1 MGGDRA
7 PKEAKDSSTRQ
18 PDTHSKDEP
27 LRMETPLRF
36 NQGNILDLQ
45 RVVGNQSVQRLVAEG
60 KLATQ
65 PNAQFA
71 TRPGDKSQNQK
82 HGIVLERAPGVV
94 QRFGSGE
101 HMKIGNQ
108 ATQGE
113 HGEIQ
118 TVQLAD
124 DYRITYGEMVAM
136 AGDYFES
143 IAQMREF
150 AANAGAGAGTR
161 EEIEYVRVV
170 KIHDNKDQENS
181 FSKAARSAA
190 DRRYYELAG
199 GNRSHFLNPEIGDE
213 NRTIEDKGSDLITE
227 YRLKWQGLFP
237 QIISGTAPLNAGAGY
252 RKNHFQAL
260 YEAYFAG
267 FQGDSVDSA
276 LAVEAF
282 GAHYLTD
289 AFAAGH
295 IRTPRASITEHWN
308 QRIPMFNYNL
318 KGFIAERLAERLE
331 KTIAGGIFTEEAIY
345 KGPLWFEGSLSTVTA
360 TLDSKGFITFGDV
373 VSGAVHDYDNERG
386 VEATILG
393 QDVTLYGDSHLG
405 QGAEETFATDAV
417 RLSAQDVAMAWE
429 CGKKHENPLSLLNVL
444 LQDGLFAAEQLLPNP
459 KADSDLPPSEQRI
472 KWDYDTVESLL
483 ADPHFAEALRI
494 FARDKAS
501 EFAAAAKEFNDED
514 KEKAFM
520 ETIVNP
526 LKADPVEMIRQ
537 VINWTPDTGGGIF
550 GHNQDDNAL
559 EYYQK
564 AKAEGAL
571 ETLTR
576 AQKKA
581 LIENLLDG
589 ATVGD
594 EEDAIMDLLKANE
607 ADARAII
614 SEIGW
619 ERLEDEID
627 DWLGSD
633 FADRFPR
640 SEYAR

>member
-1 MGGDRA
+1 MGGDRT
-7 PKEAKDSSTRQ
+7 PKEAKERNTR
-18 PDTHSKDEP
+18 PSHAHVNGGELGVEAHAP
-27 LRMETPLRF
+27 LRLDPS
-36 NQGNILDLQ
+36 NILHLQ
-45 RVVGNQSVQRLVAEG
+45 RTVGNQTVQRLVAEG
-60 KLATQ
+60 KLAPAPQ
-65 PNAQFA
+65 SAFA
-71 TRPGDKSQNQK
+71 GQTAGGSHKPRKSGRVA
-82 HGIVLERAPGVV
+82 HTI
-94 QRFGSGE
+94 QRFGSSE

-113 HGEIQ
+113 HGEIR

-150 AANAGAGAGTR
+150 AANTGTGPGTR
-161 EEIEYVRVV
+161 EELEYVRVV
-170 KIHDNKDQENS
+170 EIHNKKDQAGS
-181 FSKAARSAA
+181 FSKSAINAAKK
-190 DRRYYELAG
+190 RYYELAG
-199 GNRSHFLNPEIGDE
+199 GNRSHFLNPEVGDE
-213 NRTIEDKGSDLITE
+213 NRTIEDKGDDLITE
-227 YRLKWQGLFP
+227 YRLKWQGLWP
-237 QIISGTAPLNAGAGY
+237 QIVTSTAPLNAGAGY

-267 FQGDSVDSA
+267 YQGETIDSA

-295 IRTPRASITEHWN
+295 IRTPRASMTQHWN
-308 QRIPMFNYNL
+308 QRVPMFNYNL
-318 KGFIAERLAERLE
+318 KGFIAERLSERLE
-331 KTIAGGIFTEEAIY
+331 KTIAGGIFTEEAIF
-345 KGPLWFEGSLSTVTA
+345 KGPLWFEGALSTVTA

-373 VSGAVHDYDNERG
+373 VSGAIHDYDNERG

-405 QGAEETFATDAV
+405 QGDEETFATDAV

-429 CGKKHENPLSLLNVL
+429 YGKKQENPLSLLNVL

-459 KADSDLPPSEQRI
+459 KADSELSPSEQRV

-483 ADPHFAEALRI
+483 GDAHFAEALRI
-494 FARDKAS
+494 FAREKAG
-501 EFAAAAKEFNDED
+501 EFAAAAKEFNDAD

-520 ETIVNP
+520 EAIVEP

-537 VINWTPDTGGGIF
+537 VINWTPDTGGGIL

-559 EYYQK
+559 DYYEE
-564 AKAEGAL
+564 AKRAGAL

-581 LIENLLDG
+581 LILNLLDG

-607 ADARAII
+607 ADARVII

-627 DWLGSD
+627 DWAGSD
-633 FADRFPR
+633 FADRFPEA
-640 SEYAR
+640 EYAR